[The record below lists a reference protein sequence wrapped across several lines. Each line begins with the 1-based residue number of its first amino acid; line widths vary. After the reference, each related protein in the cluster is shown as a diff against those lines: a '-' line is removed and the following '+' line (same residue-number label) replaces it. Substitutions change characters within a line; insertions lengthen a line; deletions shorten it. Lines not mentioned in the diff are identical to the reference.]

1 MIAVHCRTLHPIFR
15 KIAEKYRENKDI
27 VFARMDLSSF
37 KPVDLKVILP
47 TYLHIW
53 FTTTLHTQNDTFLI
67 VLKYC
72 AAHFEFPKLQLNN
85 LSVFARRQ
93 EIVTMLQT
101 LFFSVLTSS
110 CSCLLFKNPLSSP
123 FQVLSNLL
131 SIEFPK
137 FYEIYF

>member
-1 MIAVHCRTLHPIFR
+1 MHCRTLHPIFR

-47 TYLHIW
+47 TYVFAYLIYYHVTHPKW
-53 FTTTLHTQNDTFLI
+53 YRFLI
-67 VLKYC
+67 LLKYC

-110 CSCLLFKNPLSSP
+110 CSCLLFKKPLSSP

-131 SIEFPK
+131 SIAFPK
-137 FYEIYF
+137 FYEVYF

>member
-47 TYLHIW
+47 TYLHTW
-53 FTTTLHTQNDTFLI
+53 FNTTLHTQMIHFFDR
-67 VLKYC
+67 KYC

-85 LSVFARRQ
+85 LSVFAQRQ

-110 CSCLLFKNPLSSP
+110 CSCLLFKKPLSSP

-131 SIEFPK
+131 SIAFPK